1 MKSHSI
7 RKLLF
12 LIIIFSSPHIAFAE
26 EVEPISYPPQAL
38 CLPGIYLAEENPDCL
53 LLGPAEYLTQ
63 IAWMKAEIVSQS
75 IRYTQIDPSYGSTHL
90 TYLKLNQD
98 NPRYKYSSLEDAI
111 RGGKRSST
119 LAEGN
124 AYVSY
129 VTQVTNNNKN
139 YYELPD
145 GSWIRSGA
153 IASFA
158 EPNMFRGVLTNGT
171 PERIFGWILLETE
184 TRSKPGYYKNTGTGN
199 ILPRHTIIEAFEV
212 VKIGKSNWYMI
223 APNEWIFQTEV
234 ALVVPAHNSPK
245 GVTNNR
251 WIDINLFEQTLA
263 VYRNG
268 EMVFATLTTTGA
280 SRTATRP
287 GLFNIYE
294 RHLIT
299 NMAGGDKDKG
309 DYYNL
314 KDVPWT
320 MYFDERR
327 ALHAEYWHDHLGY
340 RSSHGC
346 VNLSFPD
353 AQWLF
358 EWAEM
363 GDWVYVWDI
372 ED

>member
-1 MKSHSI
+1 MKPLRI
-7 RKLLF
+7 VNLLF
-12 LIIIFSSPHIAFAE
+12 FLLLFSSPHTAIAE
-26 EVEPISYPPQAL
+26 KDVHLLHPPRAL
-38 CLPGIYLAEENPDCL
+38 CLPGIYLNEDKPECL

-63 IAWMKAEIVSQS
+63 IAWIEAEIDSQP
-75 IRYTQIDPSYGSTHL
+75 IRYIPIDSSYGATHL

-98 NPRYKYSSLEDAI
+98 NPRYKYSSLEDAKG
-111 RGGKRSST
+111 GGKRSSS

-129 VTQVTNNNKN
+129 VNQVTSSGKT
-139 YYELPD
+139 YYELSD

-153 IASFA
+153 IEGFS

-171 PERIFGWILLETE
+171 PERIFGWVLLETE

-199 ILPRHTIIEAFEV
+199 VLPRHTLIEAFEV
-212 VKIGKSNWYMI
+212 EKIGKSNWYMV
-223 APNEWIFQTEV
+223 APDEWIFQTEV
-234 ALVVPAHNSPK
+234 ALVLPINSPPD
-245 GVTNNR
+245 GVTNDR
-251 WIDINLFEQTLA
+251 WIEINLFEQTIA
-263 VYRNG
+263 VYENG
-268 EMVFATLTTTGA
+268 EMVFATLTTTGS

-299 NMAGGDKDKG
+299 SMAGGDKDKG

-346 VNLSFPD
+346 ANLSFPD

-358 EWAEM
+358 EWTEM
-363 GDWVYVWDI
+363 GDWVYVWEI

>member
-1 MKSHSI
+1 MNAQRTLI
-7 RKLLF
+7 LLF
-12 LIIIFSSPHIAFAE
+12 LLFLFSCPQPAIAE
-26 EVEPISYPPQAL
+26 EDNLLHLPPQAL
-38 CLPGIYLAEENPDCL
+38 CLPGIYLNEDNPDCL
-53 LLGPAEYLTQ
+53 LLGPAEHLTQ
-63 IAWMKAEIVSQS
+63 IAWIEAEIASQP
-75 IRYTQIDPSYGSTHL
+75 IRYTPIDSSYGTTHL

-98 NPRYKYSSLEDAI
+98 NPRYKYSSLEDVVK
-111 RGGKRSST
+111 GGKRSAS

-129 VTQVTNNNKN
+129 VNQVTNNGKT

-153 IASFA
+153 VAGFA
-158 EPNMFRGVLTNGT
+158 KPNMFRGVITNGT
-171 PERIFGWILLETE
+171 PERSFGWVLLEIE

-199 ILPRHTIIEAFEV
+199 ILSRHTLIEVFDV
-212 VKIGKSNWYMI
+212 KKIGKSNWYMI
-223 APNEWIFQTEV
+223 APDEWIYQTEA
-234 ALVVPAHNSPK
+234 ALVIPTNKPPE
-245 GVTNNR
+245 GVTNER
-251 WIDINLFEQTLA
+251 WIEINLFEQTVA
-263 VYRNG
+263 VYDNG
-268 EMVFATLTTTGA
+268 EMVFATLTTTGS

-294 RHLIT
+294 RYLIT

-346 VNLSFPD
+346 ANLSFPD

-363 GDWVYVWDI
+363 GDWVYVW
-372 ED
+372 E